1 MSVYQFA
8 PAIAT
13 RQHLPF
19 VTWDDGFTTEEVER
33 IRAYG
38 DSLALTKAVIDQRS
52 EKEDFGDIRQ
62 SKVGWISNNPDTN
75 WLYDRLAFITRQ
87 LNAKFYNFDLFG
99 FCEDM
104 QYTTYDAQET
114 GHYTWHV
121 DMTET
126 ALAPRKFSLV
136 VQLSDPAEYEG
147 GDLQIFTQSVPID
160 VDKKKGLIAAFPSWA
175 LHRVTPITSGTRRS
189 LVVWVCGPSFR

>member
-1 MSVYQFA
+1 MSVYNFA

-19 VTWDDGFTTEEVER
+19 VTWDDGFTQEEIDR

-38 DSLALTKAVIDQRS
+38 DSLALTKAVIDQRT
-52 EKEDFGDIRQ
+52 EKDEFGDIRR
-62 SKVGWISNNPDTN
+62 SKVGWISNNADTS
-75 WLYDRLAFITRQ
+75 WLYDKLAFITRQ

-104 QYTTYDAQET
+104 QYTTYNAHDT
-114 GHYTWHV
+114 GHYAWHV

-126 ALAPRKFSLV
+126 AMSPRKFSLV
-136 VQLSDPAEYEG
+136 MQLSDPSEYEG
-147 GDLQIFTQSVPID
+147 GDLQVYAQSSPID
-160 VDKKKGLIAAFPSWA
+160 VDKKKGLIAAFPSWV
-175 LHRVTPITSGTRRS
+175 LHRVTPLTSGTRRT